1 MSVTAEPSVRSPAG
15 ACAAPEFSHRHN
27 FTGYM
32 RIVEGMTGRLPRGRV
47 LDMAAGAGQMTAA
60 MRAQGHE
67 VIPAD
72 INGHD
77 PSFVAADM
85 TRRLP
90 FDDQSFDLVVCLEG
104 IEHVQ
109 RAHDL
114 LGELFR
120 VCRVGG
126 SVIISTPNVT
136 SMFSRMQF
144 LFTGTLHQFHFAQ
157 LRELP
162 PGAQDDRFHV
172 SPVSLDWLWHDGS
185 YWGGQVVETSGDRCK
200 RKVLLPVY
208 ALVRW
213 LGTPWMRKVYLRLGR
228 PEHAERNAQMYRHAR
243 SWPVTLGR
251 SLVVRYE
258 KRRHVI
264 EVDQ

>member
-1 MSVTAEPSVRSPAG
+1 MSATAESSFRNPAG
-15 ACAAPEFSHRHN
+15 AGPAPEFSHRHN

-32 RIVEGMTGRLPRGRV
+32 RVVEKMTGRLPRGRV

-77 PSFVAADM
+77 ASFVQADM

-90 FDDQSFDLVVCLEG
+90 FEDESFDAVVCLEG

-109 RAHDL
+109 RPHDL

-120 VCRVGG
+120 VCRTGG

-172 SPVSLDWLWHDGS
+172 SPVSLDWLWHDGA

-208 ALVRW
+208 ALVR
-213 LGTPWMRKVYLRLGR
+213 LVGTPWMRKVYLRLGR
-228 PEHAERNAQMYRHAR
+228 PEHAARNEQMYRHAR
-243 SWPVTLGR
+243 SWAVTLGR

-258 KRRHVI
+258 KRRHVV
-264 EVDQ
+264 EGQR